1 MKSPTF
7 SLKSALGTTQNDL
20 ALSQAR
26 VAQQEAIVAEIIL
39 NSTEPAPVR
48 NVLQTGTYT
57 YYFRGDNQLTFLLDF
72 RTVELI
78 TPTHNIV
85 VIELDLPSAPIVLDD
100 GGGFYNMEFYDFS
113 PQPLFSQSSA
123 TYRLYLTKQNR
134 DRFVISDGCLA
145 SGECALMGNDNLSNL
160 IPSLV
165 AIDAPLFGPG
175 DLYMQFYI
183 VGAPSVLTGKTLT
196 WNGPLII
203 PIPSV

>member
-1 MKSPTF
+1 MVLDAIAIPTN
-7 SLKSALGTTQNDL
+7 ALQLWNWRAVACGCVL
-20 ALSQAR
+20 AGFESECL
-26 VAQQEAIVAEIIL
+26 
-39 NSTEPAPVR
+39 
-48 NVLQTGTYT
+48 
-57 YYFRGDNQLTFLLDF
+57 
-72 RTVELI
+72 
-78 TPTHNIV
+78 
-85 VIELDLPSAPIVLDD
+85 LDLPSAPIVLDD